1 MLPST
6 NNNNNINEDTL
17 LMEKKERENTISES
31 NSDNELLDLDNEIN
45 SIHSFDQGKEDAFN
59 FDSKIGKALLESKI
73 NDRIKSKEPVTQITN
88 YNNSALVNIN
98 YNIYLNSK
106 KEEPT
111 KNVNESS
118 NKRSHHKN
126 EIYSYLLEELNEL
139 ETIIQSAKSELL
151 NYNSNPSKSN

>member
-1 MLPST
+1 MIFKRAPVPFLGKPREKHA
-6 NNNNNINEDTL
+6 IIQEDKSL
-17 LMEKKERENTISES
+17 DKKE
-31 NSDNELLDLDNEIN
+31 
-45 SIHSFDQGKEDAFN
+45 
-59 FDSKIGKALLESKI
+59 DSKPKMLNKA
-73 NDRIKSKEPVTQITN
+73 Q
-88 YNNSALVNIN
+88 SAID
-98 YNIYLNSK
+98 INSK

-118 NKRSHHKN
+118 NKSSHHKN

>member
-1 MLPST
+1 M
-6 NNNNNINEDTL
+6 
-17 LMEKKERENTISES
+17 
-31 NSDNELLDLDNEIN
+31 
-45 SIHSFDQGKEDAFN
+45 
-59 FDSKIGKALLESKI
+59 
-73 NDRIKSKEPVTQITN
+73 TQITN

-118 NKRSHHKN
+118 NKSSHHKN
-126 EIYSYLLEELNEL
+126 KIYSYLLEELNEL

>member
-1 MLPST
+1 M
-6 NNNNNINEDTL
+6 
-17 LMEKKERENTISES
+17 K
-31 NSDNELLDLDNEIN
+31 
-45 SIHSFDQGKEDAFN
+45 
-59 FDSKIGKALLESKI
+59 
-73 NDRIKSKEPVTQITN
+73 QITN
-88 YNNSALVNIN
+88 FNNSALVNIN

-111 KNVNESS
+111 KNVNETS
-118 NKRSHHKN
+118 NKSSHHKN

>member
-1 MLPST
+1 M
-6 NNNNNINEDTL
+6 
-17 LMEKKERENTISES
+17 
-31 NSDNELLDLDNEIN
+31 
-45 SIHSFDQGKEDAFN
+45 
-59 FDSKIGKALLESKI
+59 
-73 NDRIKSKEPVTQITN
+73 TQITN

-98 YNIYLNSK
+98 YNIYLNAK

-111 KNVNESS
+111 QNVNDS
-118 NKRSHHKN
+118 NKGSHHKN

>member
-1 MLPST
+1 MKRRYCF
-6 NNNNNINEDTL
+6 IG
-17 LMEKKERENTISES
+17 KKERENTISES

-73 NDRIKSKEPVTQITN
+73 NDRIKSKEPVKQITN

-118 NKRSHHKN
+118 NKSSHHKN